1 MRRVLVIGTILL
13 ASAALVIFATGSGSG
28 GSYKVRAIFENAFS
42 VIPGEDVKIAG
53 VKVGKIDSLDV
64 TPQQKAAVV
73 LDITRQGFQ
82 DFRQDATC
90 TIRPQSLIGEKFVE
104 CTPTQPRPSGAQ
116 PAPPLHKITQGK
128 GKGQYLLPVDRTSKP
143 VDLDLVNNIMRL
155 PYRERLTIL
164 LNELGTGLAGRGAD
178 LRQAIVNAN
187 PGLQELDK
195 VLEILAGQNRTL
207 ARLASDSST
216 ILAPLGRDRA
226 RVADFVVKANKVS
239 QASAQRASGIEANI
253 QRFPA
258 FLRQL
263 RPTLTRLGQ
272 LSDEM
277 TPVLT
282 DLGSQAPAISRFIIQ
297 LGPFSR
303 AGIPALKSLGSAS
316 VPGRVALVKARPI
329 VGDLKTFA
337 SQALP
342 LSTNLAALTTSL
354 RDTGGIERLM
364 DYLFYQVAAINGYD
378 QFGHYLRAALIV
390 NTCSTYAIQNSPDCT
405 ANFQKPLT
413 ASSASARAA
422 ASENALRTPDLVRTD
437 AYLRALAAGKT
448 PRQALAAA
456 RLAQARKRATAR
468 HGRRQPVATRS
479 PGALRLPAA
488 LLPGSP
494 APSAQPGPAPA
505 PAGGQAQPAPP
516 GGSGSGSGSGSNA
529 ATSLLDY
536 LLGG

>member
-1 MRRVLVIGTILL
+1 MRRLLAIGTILL
-13 ASAALVIFATGSGSG
+13 AAAALALLGTGSGSG
-28 GSYKVRAIFENAFS
+28 GSYKVRAIFQSAFS

-73 LDITRQGFQ
+73 LDITRTGFQ

-104 CTPTQPRPSGAQ
+104 CTPTQPRPPGAQ
-116 PAPPLHKITQGK
+116 PAPALKRITQGK

-143 VDLDLVNNIMRL
+143 VDLDLLNNIMRL
-155 PYRERLTIL
+155 PYRERFTII

-178 LRQAIVNAN
+178 LRQAIDSAN
-187 PGLQELDK
+187 PGLKELDK

-207 ARLASDSST
+207 ARLATDSDT
-216 ILAPLGRDRA
+216 IMAPLARDRA
-226 RVADFVVKANKVS
+226 KVADFVVKANAVS
-239 QASAQRASGIEANI
+239 QASAERASGIEANI

-263 RPTLTRLGQ
+263 RPTLVRLGG

-282 DLGSQAPAISRFIIQ
+282 DLGSEAPSINRFIMQ
-297 LGPFSR
+297 LGPFSK
-303 AGIPALKSLGSAS
+303 AGTPALKSLGAAS
-316 VPGRVALVKARPI
+316 VPGRVALVKAKPI
-329 VGDLKTFA
+329 VADLKTLA
-337 SQALP
+337 GQAKP
-342 LSTNLAALTTSL
+342 LTANLAALTGSL
-354 RDTGGIERLM
+354 QDSGGIERLM

-390 NTCSTYAIQNSPDCT
+390 NTCSTYSIQNSPDCT
-405 ANFQKPLT
+405 ANFQTPLPAT
-413 ASSASARAA
+413 AASARS
-422 ASENALRTPDLVRTD
+422 ASSLNALRSPDLVRTD
-437 AYLRALAAGKT
+437 AYLRALAAGKSPT
-448 PRQALAAA
+448 QALAAA
-456 RLAQARKRATAR
+456 RAA
-468 HGRRQPVATRS
+468 HGRAGAHRSARRPRQRASARR

-488 LLPGSP
+488 VLPG
-494 APSAQPGPAPA
+494 APAPA
-505 PAGGQAQPAPP
+505 PQQSAPAAQPAPAGAQP
-516 GGSGSGSGSGSNA
+516 APAPSSGPSSGAES
-529 ATSLLDY
+529 SLLDY